1 VWSRLKALPPYLG
14 GKRKLLGQI
23 FKHLPPPQ
31 TAPVFVDGFL
41 GGGSVSLMAKAR
53 GYRVISND
61 IALRSFIVGKALIE
75 NSRVKLE
82 HSDLVRLFAPTDN
95 HIDFIKSNFSPGVL
109 TTANAEFLDNA
120 FAHANEFH
128 GAKRW
133 LIQLL
138 LIKYIIGLRPVGNF
152 GARTIIRQVQERQWD
167 AINPNFLRNAAIGNI
182 CLHPLQVLEKMRRSV
197 NGGVFDNGR
206 GNLAFQK
213 DVFEFLSEIDQ
224 ADIIYLDP
232 PYAGTKTYEGSLKEL
247 DSILAGKIIKPQ
259 VSVFSGKKAL
269 EFIERLF
276 AACQRFPVWAI
287 SYGNAEINLGDLT
300 ALVRKFKKEII
311 AEEFSYTHLPS
322 LSGEKLRKR
331 DKEYLIIAR

>member
-1 VWSRLKALPPYLG
+1 MWSRLKSLPPYLG

-23 FKHLPPPQ
+23 FKHLPSPVV
-31 TAPVFVDGFL
+31 APVFVDAFL

-82 HSDLVRLFAPTDN
+82 SADLIRLFAEPSNAT
-95 HIDFIKSNFSPGVL
+95 DFIKANFSPGVL
-109 TTANAEFLDNA
+109 TTPNAEFLDCA
-120 FAHANEFH
+120 FSHVDEFN

-152 GARTIIRQVQERQWD
+152 GARTIIRQVQDRQWED
-167 AINPNFLRNAAIGNI
+167 INPHFLRNASIGNI
-182 CLHPLQVLEKMRRSV
+182 CLHPLQVLEKLRQ
-197 NGGVFDNGR
+197 NINCGIFDNGHDNR
-206 GNLAFQK
+206 IFQM
-213 DVFEFLSEIDQ
+213 DVFKFLEGIDQ
-224 ADIIYLDP
+224 GDIIYLDP

-247 DSILAGKIIKPQ
+247 DSILTGRIIKPQ
-259 VSVFSGKKAL
+259 ISVFSGKKAM
-269 EFIERLF
+269 EFIDRLF
-276 AACQRFPVWAI
+276 ESCRRFPVWAI
-287 SYGNAEINLGDLT
+287 SYGNAEISLNDLT
-300 ALVRKFKKEII
+300 ALVRKFKKAII
-311 AEEFSYTHLPS
+311 SEEFSYTHLAS
-322 LSGEKLRKR
+322 LSGERLRKR